1 MTAILKIV
9 KMLCVIACF
18 VQATPLYA
26 NQDVIKAAEQGNA
39 FAQSQLGFMYVQG
52 EGVPQDDA
60 QAVSWFLKAAEQGNA
75 AAQTALGVIYEEGK
89 GVPQDYVQAVSWYR
103 KAAEQGDAK
112 GQSLLGFM
120 YALGQGVPKNPVIA
134 YALFN
139 IAGAQGNKDVIEG
152 RDLVLKGLTPDQVA
166 RAQALSQELIR
177 QGNFIKALDA
187 FERSARK
194 N

>member
-9 KMLCVIACF
+9 KMLCMIACF
-18 VQATPLYA
+18 AQANMLYA
-26 NQDVIKAAEQGNA
+26 NQDAIKAAEQGNA
-39 FAQSQLGFMYVQG
+39 V
-52 EGVPQDDA
+52 A
-60 QAVSWFLKAAEQGNA
+60 QAK
-75 AAQTALGVIYEEGK
+75 LGVMYEEGK

-134 YALFN
+134 YALLN
-139 IAGAQGNKDVIEG
+139 IAGAQGFKDAIEG
-152 RDLVLKGLTPDQVA
+152 RDLALKGLPPEQVA

-177 QGNFIKALDA
+177 QENFIKALDA

-194 N
+194 K